1 MTMTIQSI
9 QNQGT
14 IQGTNSSQD
23 LPAGGTI
30 TGGLDSSDALLPSPA
45 LISGGADDIGAAI
58 AMLGV
63 RTGNDENKIETSAEE
78 TQNKLQDD
86 AEESAVSEM
95 RQEASDIMSNA
106 MAAGCMQICQGM
118 AQIGSAGVPQSE
130 QGTFTGTASI
140 YGAGATFFTAQ
151 GQAQTQL
158 DQALVTSYNAIAAR
172 AGQGATEANQGQ
184 QSAQSLVS
192 NAIQFYQQY
201 EQSKAQLDLVAAGQ
215 KA

>member
-9 QNQGT
+9 QNQGM
-14 IQGTNSSQD
+14 IDGASSSQD
-23 LPAGGTI
+23 LPAGGTV
-30 TGGLDSSDALLPSPA
+30 TGGLDSSGALLPPPA

-58 AMLGV
+58 AMLSI

-78 TQNKLQDD
+78 TQNKLQNE
-86 AEESAVSEM
+86 AEENEVNEM
-95 RQEASDIMSNA
+95 HQEASDIMSNA
-106 MAAGCMQICQGM
+106 VAAGCMQICQGM

-130 QGTFTGTASI
+130 QGAFTGTASI
-140 YGAGATFFTAQ
+140 YGAGAAFFTAQ

-158 DQALVTSYNAIAAR
+158 DQALVTSYTAIATR
-172 AGQGATEANQGQ
+172 AGQTATEANQGQ
-184 QSAQSLVS
+184 QTAQSLVN